1 MKSFSVTDIGR
12 KRKMNQDFVFNSDKP
27 VGNLPNLYIVADG
40 MGGHKAGDYASRF
53 SVQEMVKLVQEQ
65 ESTSVREI
73 IDLSLHTVNSR
84 LHVISETNKDMRGCG
99 TTFVCATAKEN
110 LLYAA
115 NVGDSR
121 LYIAGEELRQVTVD
135 HSLVE
140 EMILAGSLD
149 EAGARRHPEK
159 NVITRAVGVEDYL
172 DIDFFTAELHR
183 GELVLMCTDGLT
195 NMLEDA
201 DILHILQQGNTL
213 EEKAQA
219 LVHAANVNGGT
230 DNISVLLVDPFMEA
244 GM

>member
-1 MKSFSVTDIGR
+1 MICYAA
-12 KRKMNQDFVFNSDKP
+12 SDKGIVRKQNEDDLLVSCQP
-27 VGNLPNLYIVADG
+27 VGMMPNLFMVADG

-201 DILHILQQGNTL
+201 DILQILQQGNTL

>member
-172 DIDFFTAELHR
+172 DIDFL
-183 GELVLMCTDGLT
+183 
-195 NMLEDA
+195 
-201 DILHILQQGNTL
+201 QGNTL

-219 LVHAANVNGGT
+219 LVRAANGNGGT
-230 DNISVLLVDPFMEA
+230 DNISVLLVDPFMEG

>member
-40 MGGHKAGDYASRF
+40 MGGHRAGDYASRF
-53 SVQEMVKLVQEQ
+53 SVQEMVKLVQKQ

-172 DIDFFTAELHR
+172 DIDFFTAELRR

-195 NMLEDA
+195 NMLEDQ
-201 DILHILQQGNTL
+201 DILQILRQGNTL
-213 EEKAQA
+213 EEKAAA
-219 LVHAANVNGGT
+219 LVRAANGNGGT
-230 DNISVLLVDPFMEA
+230 DNISVLLVDPFMED

>member
-1 MKSFSVTDIGR
+1 
-12 KRKMNQDFVFNSDKP
+12 MNQDYIFTSDIP
-27 VGNLPNLYIVADG
+27 VGPFPDLYIVADG

-201 DILHILQQGNTL
+201 DILQILQQGNTL

-219 LVHAANVNGGT
+219 LVRAANVNGGT

>member
-1 MKSFSVTDIGR
+1 
-12 KRKMNQDFVFNSDKP
+12 
-27 VGNLPNLYIVADG
+27 
-40 MGGHKAGDYASRF
+40 
-53 SVQEMVKLVQEQ
+53 MVKLVQEQ

-201 DILHILQQGNTL
+201 DILQILQQGNTL

-219 LVHAANVNGGT
+219 LVRAANVNGGT

>member
-1 MKSFSVTDIGR
+1 
-12 KRKMNQDFVFNSDKP
+12 
-27 VGNLPNLYIVADG
+27 
-40 MGGHKAGDYASRF
+40 
-53 SVQEMVKLVQEQ
+53 
-65 ESTSVREI
+65 
-73 IDLSLHTVNSR
+73 
-84 LHVISETNKDMRGCG
+84 
-99 TTFVCATAKEN
+99 
-110 LLYAA
+110 
-115 NVGDSR
+115 
-121 LYIAGEELRQVTVD
+121 
-135 HSLVE
+135 
-140 EMILAGSLD
+140 MILAGSLD

-201 DILHILQQGNTL
+201 DILQILQQGNTL

>member
-1 MKSFSVTDIGR
+1 
-12 KRKMNQDFVFNSDKP
+12 MNQDYIFTSDIP
-27 VGNLPNLYIVADG
+27 VGPFPDLYIVADG

-201 DILHILQQGNTL
+201 DILQILQHGNTL

-219 LVHAANVNGGT
+219 LVRAANVNGGT

>member
-40 MGGHKAGDYASRF
+40 MGGHRAGDYASRF
-53 SVQEMVKLVQEQ
+53 SVQEMVKLVQKQ

-195 NMLEDA
+195 NMLENQ
-201 DILHILQQGNTL
+201 DILQILRQGNTL
-213 EEKAQA
+213 EEKAAA
-219 LVHAANVNGGT
+219 LVRAANGNGGT
-230 DNISVLLVDPFMEA
+230 DNISVLLVDPFMED

>member
-1 MKSFSVTDIGR
+1 
-12 KRKMNQDFVFNSDKP
+12 
-27 VGNLPNLYIVADG
+27 

-172 DIDFFTAELHR
+172 DIDFL
-183 GELVLMCTDGLT
+183 
-195 NMLEDA
+195 
-201 DILHILQQGNTL
+201 
-213 EEKAQA
+213 EKAQA
-219 LVHAANVNGGT
+219 LVRAANVNGGT